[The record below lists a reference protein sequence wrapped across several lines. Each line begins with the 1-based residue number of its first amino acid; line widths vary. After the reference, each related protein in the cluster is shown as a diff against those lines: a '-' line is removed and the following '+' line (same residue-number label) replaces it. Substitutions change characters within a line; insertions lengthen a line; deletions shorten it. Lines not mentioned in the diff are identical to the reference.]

1 MSWHRRAP
9 LLGAALLLLG
19 GCGFH
24 PLYARHSQSGYDA
37 ELASIKVN
45 TIADR
50 QGQLLAIALRDGL
63 NPRGTRVGTRYT
75 LDVELSSQRH
85 DIGLRP
91 DGTASRS
98 QITMTAKF
106 VLKDAKNTEKPAVLQ
121 GTTHSVSSFDVLSDN
136 YATVVAEHTAE
147 ERTVQD
153 IGDDILTRLELFVN
167 AHRAA
172 PAGT

>member
-24 PLYARHSQSGYDA
+24 PLYARHGQTGYDA

-63 NPRGTRVGTRYT
+63 NPRGARVATRYT

-85 DIGLRP
+85 EIGLRP

-98 QITMTAKF
+98 QINMTAKF
-106 VLKDAKNTEKPAVLQ
+106 VLKDAKNADRPAVFQ
-121 GTTHSVSSFDVLSDN
+121 GTTHSVSSFDVLTDN
-136 YATVVAEHTAE
+136 YATVVAQHTAE
-147 ERTVQD
+147 ERTVQE
-153 IGDDILTRLELFVN
+153 IGDDILTRLELFVS